1 MDVKTIKLD
10 SISRKIIEQLQAD
23 GRRSYATI
31 AKAVGL
37 SEAAVRQRVARL
49 TESGII
55 QIVAVSDPMQVGFK
69 RSAQIGIKAEGD
81 LEALAEK
88 ISKFAE
94 AAYVVICAGSFD
106 LMVEVVCEDDEHLFE
121 FLNKKIRSIP
131 GVVGTETFMY
141 LKIHKQTYSW
151 GTR

>member
-1 MDVKTIKLD
+1 MDVKVVELD
-10 SISRKIIEQLQAD
+10 SISKKIIEQLQAD
-23 GRRSYATI
+23 GRRPYATI
-31 AKAVGL
+31 AKVVGL
-37 SEAAVRQRVARL
+37 SEAAVRQRVAKL
-49 TESGII
+49 TEAGVI
-55 QIVAVSDPMQVGFK
+55 QIVAVSDPLQVGFK

-106 LMVEVVCEDDEHLFE
+106 LMVEVVCENDEHLLE
-121 FLNKKIRSIP
+121 FLNKKVRSIA
-131 GVVGTETFMY
+131 GVTNTETFMY

>member
-1 MDVKTIKLD
+1 MDVKTIELD
-10 SISRKIIEQLQAD
+10 STSRKIIEQLQAD

-37 SEAAVRQRVARL
+37 SEAAVRQRVTRL

-106 LMVEVVCEDDEHLFE
+106 LMVEVVCEDDEHLLE